1 MDASPLGAIPAEV
14 RNIIYEFYFAYDEVD
29 IRSRRPALLST
40 CKQLR
45 NEALSVSYY
54 APTAFSVTILSD
66 PLDTSLIKWLQIE
79 ERRSWLA
86 LIQSFKIYTGVQFV
100 WEDFWLE
107 NLAALETA
115 GFGADQVDFL
125 IPRDQAW
132 IQDQQMAS
140 ETVDFTTHIRLR
152 TAMREEASVHR
163 LRMSERSN
171 FERFSRNGRVERH
184 DQPVGVA
191 GVRAPE
197 GWTAIVD
204 PAAIPFKS

>member
-163 LRMSERSN
+163 LVSVEFLIHLRECLRDRTLRGSVGTDASRDMISQWAWQA
-171 FERFSRNGRVERH
+171 FERRKGGQR
-184 DQPVGVA
+184 
-191 GVRAPE
+191 
-197 GWTAIVD
+197 
-204 PAAIPFKS
+204 